1 MNPADQLRP
10 ESRMD
15 GAVALQPGHG
25 GELLRPDD
33 DPEMALAAFGIAGM
47 TTMLF
52 AFVNHFKMLR

>member
-15 GAVALQPGHG
+15 GAVTLQTGHG

-33 DPEMALAAFGIAGM
+33 DPEMALAAFHIP
-47 TTMLF
+47 
-52 AFVNHFKMLR
+52 